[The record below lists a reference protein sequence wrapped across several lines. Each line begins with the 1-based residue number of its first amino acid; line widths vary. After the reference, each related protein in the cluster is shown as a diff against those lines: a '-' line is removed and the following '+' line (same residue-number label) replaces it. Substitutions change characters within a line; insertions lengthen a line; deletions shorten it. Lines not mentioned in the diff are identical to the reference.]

1 MLIASY
7 EDFLREEGYPENT
20 VRMYSCRLRRFLNNG
35 YSEAN
40 LLGSVDQLI
49 RQYSKGGEYYNPK
62 DHGNTVAALKK
73 LKEYTLNPYIEDF
86 SIIYEKGYSSFVRQ
100 DEHVSFYK
108 IQNGM
113 ITVEYSKGNIASR
126 RATKVITKKKYYELI
141 DIIIKGKGVLCPSN
155 TAIKDFHGYVSKYSY
170 YLDDKNNGSCCRH
183 LFDDTPK
190 STWANTQYQTWLSCY
205 LAKSKF

>member
-7 EDFLREEGYPENT
+7 GDFLREEGYPEST

-35 YSEAN
+35 YSEAD

-49 RQYSKGGEYYNPK
+49 RQYSKGGVYHDSK

-86 SIIYEKGYSSFVRQ
+86 SIIYEKGYSSFVRK
-100 DEHVSFYK
+100 DEYVSSYK
-108 IQNGM
+108 IQHGK
-113 ITVEYSKGNIASR
+113 IEVEYSADRMVLRRETIA
-126 RATKVITKKKYYELI
+126 ITKKKYYELI
-141 DIIIKGKGVLCPSN
+141 DIIIKGKDVLCSSN
-155 TAIKDFHGYVSKYSY
+155 TAIKGFHGYDSTHSY
-170 YLDDKNNGSCCRH
+170 YLDDKYNGNCCRH

-205 LAKSKF
+205 IAKSKF